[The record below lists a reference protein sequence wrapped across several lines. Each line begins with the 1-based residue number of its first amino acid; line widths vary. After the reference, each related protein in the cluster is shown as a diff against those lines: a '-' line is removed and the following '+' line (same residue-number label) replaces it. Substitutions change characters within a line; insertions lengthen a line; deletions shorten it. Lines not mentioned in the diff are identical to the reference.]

1 MCVFELFTKSL
12 SMNNGE
18 FEAVIEDKK
27 SQQVVKNV
35 RNCVKHD
42 PTDVLDCNGD
52 GKDHIRA
59 D

>member
-1 MCVFELFTKSL
+1 MFELFTKSL